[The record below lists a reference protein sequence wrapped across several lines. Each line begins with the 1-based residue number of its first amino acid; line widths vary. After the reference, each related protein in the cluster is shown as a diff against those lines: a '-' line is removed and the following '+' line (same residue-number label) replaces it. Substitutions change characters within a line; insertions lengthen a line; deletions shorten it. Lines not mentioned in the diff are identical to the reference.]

1 MSVTHESEGGPGPHT
16 TPGPQNGASGAGSP
30 EPVDALRFSATWAEG
45 ALRIADARGAV
56 RTLLARAGHPPVLRA
71 SQDAQLVVSELI
83 TNALRHAPGP
93 CGMLLEVAPGR
104 HELRVTVSDT
114 SQRSPVVRP
123 VDAERM
129 GGRGLHLVL
138 RICGRVRVTRHDRG
152 KRVTTTVPLPGQA
165 GDVP

>member
-1 MSVTHESEGGPGPHT
+1 MSVTHEGEGGPGPHT
-16 TPGPQNGASGAGSP
+16 TAVPPDGPAGSAAGP
-30 EPVDALRFSATWAEG
+30 ADALLFSATWAEG

-56 RTLLARAGHPPVLRA
+56 RTLLARAGHSPAQRP

-93 CGMLLEVAPGR
+93 CGMLLEISPGR
-104 HELRVTVSDT
+104 RELRVTVSDT
-114 SQRSPVVRP
+114 SHRPPVVRP

-138 RICGRVRVTRHDRG
+138 RICGRLRVTRDDRG
-152 KRVTTTVPLPGQA
+152 KRVTATMPLPG
-165 GDVP
+165 

>member
-1 MSVTHESEGGPGPHT
+1 MTHESEGGPGPHT
-16 TPGPQNGASGAGSP
+16 TAGPQNGLPAAGP
-30 EPVDALRFSATWAEG
+30 AEPADVLRFSGTWAEG
-45 ALRIADARGAV
+45 ALRIADARAAV
-56 RTLLARAGHPPVLRA
+56 RTLLARAGHPPTQRA
-71 SQDAQLVVSELI
+71 GQDAQLVVSELI

-114 SQRSPVVRP
+114 SQRPPVVRP

-138 RICGRVRVTRHDRG
+138 RICGRLRVTRHAQG
-152 KRVTTTVPLPGQA
+152 KQVSATVPLPG
-165 GDVP
+165 